1 MTEILICWAIAGLIG
16 WFWGKALNRDR
27 DGAPEKEEGAGV
39 CKSSAYLP
47 VLRDAF
53 KTLSPNSRGRGSI
66 AFLNLSTAIQRI
78 EAGEELA
85 PGVLV
90 YLLNQIEGG
99 ALWAEQIKGAGA

>member
-1 MTEILICWAIAGLIG
+1 MTAILICWAIAGAIG
-16 WFWGKALNRDR
+16 WFGGKYLMNRSTDK
-27 DGAPEKEEGAGV
+27 PEKEEGAGV
-39 CKSSAYLP
+39 CESSAYLP
-47 VLRDAF
+47 ILRDAF

-99 ALWAEQIKGAGA
+99 APWAEQIKGAGA

>member
-1 MTEILICWAIAGLIG
+1 MTTILICWALAGLIG
-16 WFWGKALNRDR
+16 WFGGKLLKQDR
-27 DGAPEKEEGAGV
+27 DGEPEKEEGARV
-39 CKSSAYLP
+39 CESSAYLP
-47 VLRDAF
+47 ILRDAF

-99 ALWAEQIKGAGA
+99 APWAEQIKGAGA